1 MKQAKLNIEF
11 VIEKSAPTSDQMR
24 KWNELYTRL
33 LKKPKSADKSAQNE
47 NKRVYKTCGFFRVK
61 QIRQE
66 FFCASFVPQSTRN
79 FIDAKSNGELR
90 NRRYSIGAQG
100 GQVKVSMRTGKRGY
114 VENKRIDEIQIVGN
128 KFM

>member
-11 VIEKSAPTSDQMR
+11 VIEKSAPTSDQIR

-33 LKKPKSADKSAQNE
+33 LKNPKNADKSAQNE

-66 FFCASFVPQSTRN
+66 FFCASFVPQSARN
-79 FIDAKSNGELR
+79 FIDAKSNDEIC
-90 NRRYSIGAQG
+90 NRRYSTRTQG
-100 GQVKVSMRTGKRGY
+100 RSL
-114 VENKRIDEIQIVGN
+114 
-128 KFM
+128 